1 MPNRFT
7 DPIVVENQR
16 KAFLELW
23 NSDMPMEELLKA
35 SGNKNR
41 RSVLARASRLKGMG
55 YEVSDHRLSPKI
67 AMKKDIFVESWNGNM
82 TDREFQIKYR
92 RPRQKLLDR
101 AIALRKQGI
110 EMKQRRFNNR
120 TIAKSKPDYKPE
132 RPMMEEWELREV
144 LGQIKRGV
152 DRDIIAQLHATS
164 RRYIQWIVDN
174 SCNLSIAK

>member
-7 DPIVVENQR
+7 DPIVVDNQR
-16 KAFLELW
+16 KAFIALW

-41 RSVLARASRLKGMG
+41 KSILARASRLKGMG
-55 YEVSDHRLSPKI
+55 YDVTDHRLSPKI
-67 AMKKDIFVESWNGNM
+67 AKKKDIFVESWNSNM

-101 AIALRKQGI
+101 AVVLRKQGY

-120 TIAKSKPDYKPE
+120 KIATSKPDYKPE
-132 RPMMEEWELREV
+132 RPMMEEWEIREV

-164 RRYIQWIVDN
+164 RRYIRWIVDN
-174 SCNLSIAK
+174 SCNLSIVK